1 MSSTQR
7 KQFAYGS
14 LAVIFVG
21 FIAAVIAGNS
31 LLRGVKL
38 DLTENRLYTLADGTK
53 SLLRNL
59 AEPINLYFFFSN
71 RSTEDV
77 QVLRSYATRVEE
89 MLVEFNDAAGDN
101 LRLQIIDPL
110 PFSEDEDR
118 AAQFGL
124 TDLGLTALGG
134 DSIYFGLAATN
145 AIGDE
150 AIIEVFDPEKEAALE
165 YDLARLIYSLST
177 PEKSVVGLLSG
188 VPMTGGFDP
197 QTQQMQQPWIIGQ
210 QVRQL
215 FELRNLPT
223 ELATI
228 DPDVKLLWI
237 VHPAGLSDNTLY
249 AIDQFLLKGG
259 RALIFVDPLAEIAS
273 IAPDPTGL
281 GAGSAS
287 NLELLFSAWGLDFD
301 PGQVVA
307 DDRYALSVSSS
318 SGRPLRHIGL
328 LGLDDEAIAD
338 DEIISADLGSVNLG
352 TPGALKLAEG
362 AAITLTPLLESST
375 ESALLPGLQFQF
387 LSDPRTLLDGFV
399 PGGMKHILAARI
411 EGPINTAFPDGPPG
425 QADSLLALPEGHVAS
440 AENSSIVVV
449 ADVDILSD
457 RLWVQRQRSIF
468 GGEVASAFANNG
480 DFVANAIAY
489 LAGSDDL
496 LGIKSRETYVRP
508 FDRVENLQREA
519 DARFRETEQRLQ
531 AELAATEQTLGELQA
546 EREDAGSL
554 LMTPEQQQEIQRF
567 RDEQLRIRQELRT
580 VQRELDSS
588 IESLGRW
595 LKIINIVVF
604 PLLLA
609 GLALTL
615 HLVRRRRKAP
625 AK

>member
-1 MSSTQR
+1 MSSRER

-14 LAVIFVG
+14 LAVIFIG

-59 AEPINLYFFFSN
+59 GEPINLYYFFSN
-71 RSTEDV
+71 RGTEDV

-89 MLVEFNDAAGDN
+89 MLVEFNDVAGDN

-124 TDLGLTALGG
+124 RDLGLTALGG

-150 AIIEVFDPEKEAALE
+150 AIIEVFDPEKEAVLE

-188 VPMTGGFDP
+188 VPMSGGFDP
-197 QTQQMQQPWIIGQ
+197 QTQQMQQPWVIGQ
-210 QVRQL
+210 QLRQL
-215 FELRNLPT
+215 FEIRNLTPD
-223 ELATI
+223 LATI
-228 DPDVKLLWI
+228 DSDVKLLWI
-237 VHPAGLSDNTLY
+237 VHPVDLSENTLY

-259 RALIFVDPLAEIAS
+259 RALIFVDPLAEIAT

-281 GAGSAS
+281 GAGTAS
-287 NLELLFSAWGLDFD
+287 NLERLFDAWGLEFD
-301 PGQVVA
+301 PSQVVG

-328 LGLDDEAIAD
+328 LGLDDEAMAD

-352 TPGALKLAEG
+352 TAGELRLAEG

-399 PGGMKHILAARI
+399 PGGVKHVLAARI
-411 EGPINTAFPDGPPG
+411 EGPLVTAFPDGPPS
-425 QADSLLALPEGHVAS
+425 QANSLLAPPDGHVTS
-440 AENSSIVVV
+440 AETSSIVVV

-468 GGEVASAFANNG
+468 GSEVASAFANNG

-489 LAGSDDL
+489 LAGSEDL
-496 LGIKSRETYVRP
+496 LGIKSRQTYIRP
-508 FDRVENLQREA
+508 FDRVENLQRDAE
-519 DARFRETEQRLQ
+519 ARFRETEQRLQ

-546 EREDAGSL
+546 EREDTGSL
-554 LMTPEQQQEIQRF
+554 LMNAEQQQEIQRF

-595 LKIINIVVF
+595 LKIVNIVLF
-604 PLLLA
+604 PALLA
-609 GLALTL
+609 ALALAL
-615 HLVRRRRKAP
+615 HLLRRPRKAP